1 MRVRIRAG
9 SAGRVALAVCA
20 CAALGACG
28 GGGPIGSIPGVVS
41 SAVSSTLPSN
51 VAEVTGGAAA
61 AATQFLQDME
71 HGLCPAAYQLV
82 TDPLKTEA
90 SNAAGLCSVVPTGA
104 AFTLGS
110 TTTLTSTSA
119 FVAVTLTVN
128 GQPRPETLTL
138 LAPSSA
144 WLVSEVNV
152 GAPSSPGGGGG
163 TLGGIIATVEQQY
176 AASDGGT
183 NVTVTCPQA
192 SSSPVTAGQEFTCS
206 YSDASGKSGTLTI
219 HVDSDHGAFHWTI
232 P

>member
-1 MRVRIRAG
+1 MTVQRAG
-9 SAGRVALAVCA
+9 AASRVVVAACA
-20 CAALGACG
+20 CASLAACG
-28 GGGPIGSIPGVVS
+28 SGGPIGSIPGVVA
-41 SAVSSTLPSN
+41 SAVPSTLPSN

-61 AATQFLQDME
+61 AAAKFLDDMQK
-71 HGLCPAAYQLV
+71 GLCPAAFQLV

-90 SNAAGLCSVVPTGA
+90 SNAGGLCSLVQTGA
-104 AFTLGS
+104 AYAVGS

-128 GQPRPETLTL
+128 GQPRQETLTL
-138 LAPSSA
+138 LAPGST

-152 GAPSSPGGGGG
+152 GAAPSPGAASA
-163 TLGGIIATVEQQY
+163 TLGTIIATVEQQY

-192 SSSPVTAGQEFTCS
+192 GTSPVTAGQQFTCS

-219 HVDSDHGAFHWTI
+219 IVDSDHGAFHWTI